1 MDDKV
6 SREVGIAEVAADK
19 WVMKFVG
26 FSSCSNNTVEYKAY
40 LTRLA
45 TTLEIGIQHLRV
57 VANSNLVVYQAREA
71 FP

>member
-6 SREVGIAEVAADK
+6 PREVGIAEVAANK

-26 FSSCSNNTVEYKAY
+26 FSSCSNNIVEYRAY

-45 TTLEIGIQHLRV
+45 TTLEIGI
-57 VANSNLVVYQAREA
+57 
-71 FP
+71 